1 MTSEKYVFNFIVDSK
16 FNGKGFN
23 DIDTALKKSEKESEK
38 LNKSLNSL
46 SKVTGINKLQSSF
59 NVLNRRISKLNST
72 VKDVRTEL
80 RKMNDS
86 LREVGQKSN
95 VWDRQS
101 THVKT
106 LKGNV
111 DSLTNSVKEYNRNT
125 QKMSS
130 PKRVTPEGPI
140 ATHHYSHRER
150 NMGRR
155 NPTGEMIETYQPFL
169 MQSPLTGLY
178 GALGLNELKDFTFD
192 LGVKE
197 ETNKILMEN
206 IGGDYGSFDQI
217 TNGQLISMQDL
228 ITAMNAQRAIA
239 GLTPEQVNAS
249 APTVAKFGTYA
260 KILTGSDDKANEA
273 MLRLAK
279 GYNGQFAGVDQ
290 YGITKESLA
299 NTSVGYKKG
308 DSYEKYL
315 AAVDEIMGT
324 QMDKLMG
331 TTQGQIS
338 QMQKGFRRAGKEM
351 TNMIMPFVKTFLQI
365 FNQINDV
372 TKGIPSKLI
381 ILSGAVLG
389 LTAVLTNAANM
400 IISSYMTMRDITQ
413 RGRAWVNGPQVTD
426 QNPFDKDFLGKDEKN
441 DYFNQ
446 QIASGALEQGKSVA
460 DLIAETKEHYAE
472 QHPLK
477 ASFED
482 AMRSTAQ
489 SKKESIR
496 AAPGKI
502 KEQAKSRF
510 KDPMATADRIRG
522 YFEAGPAYDSEK
534 SLRRRNVA
542 DLNNLADPTLSLQEK
557 FERIFKRGTA
567 EDVRAGGGADRFS
580 YDDLSY
586 TTYFK
591 NLNTLWKDSITN
603 SKSQI
608 SSFAKDTKE
617 KLKGMSINDLVSS
630 ADNRASALKNK
641 AIDKTVDFAIDS
653 GAFDIVNNKM
663 ARYGKHIKSF
673 QNQWEL
679 VIRRLRKRINFH
691 FTNIQKEATKH
702 FNRLSKEID
711 KSLEDLGPLWDNTV
725 EDLKEQ
731 WTSFKTTASS
741 TLSDLT
747 TNLSSNLTELRSQF
761 TETISGFDLSWSQI
775 MNKIDQKVSQKLFSI
790 QSKWDTTLDNL
801 KNSISSAFT
810 ANIYDPI
817 VTRFESVVSSVSDRV
832 SSLKSTWDSSLTRIT
847 LSVENKIADIRSD
860 INTSLENITS
870 NISSKVSKIHNIWD
884 NILIDIPIA
893 VRTRLSPI
901 KSIFKDTLEDVSIKV
916 ANSLGKIR
924 KRWDSSLD
932 DISSAVGDKVS
943 SVQDTVDNNVN
954 SINNRV
960 NQGLNSIRNKW
971 NNTLGSISKGIST
984 RLDNIRSIWDNT
996 LGGISDAIDDN
1007 ISTVKN
1013 IWENSIIDLTG
1024 SWNQFKIKAKDAIDS
1039 LGPEI
1044 QTQVTSIKTEILES
1058 FPILTSDWSEMM
1070 DTLKERATS
1079 KFDELRTEWGGS
1091 LDEMSTTLQNKFTE
1105 VSEEVTPFF
1114 SQLNKNWQ
1122 NSIRSLV
1129 KEWNKGINSMKNKLT
1144 ETPLGDLY
1152 GKGKSKLGDVGGSFS
1167 DKINSQFGDNNYY
1180 QRMKE
1185 GLGKGKK
1192 GVSNYFNEEVGTDKD
1207 GNTITRKQAVG
1218 DTLRGLDHGKVMM
1231 GGGFALNQMGGMV
1244 GGRVGETMEKT
1255 GNYMTMA
1262 GTGIETAGQIKGFLD
1277 KNEQLKKV
1285 LFDSAKGFG
1294 SLLKKGVGGAMTVL
1308 QETFGLSFLGSVGVL
1323 AGGFVAILAVV
1334 KVIQHYWDNIV
1345 QTVSNFLNWVKGVAV
1360 TIFVE
1365 PLIPVFE
1372 AIDSV
1377 WNAIMGIFGTGGSGD
1392 ILVDAGNTI
1401 IALLQPV
1408 GQLIMGVAKVLGF
1421 LIKIGLAPL
1430 TNVLRGLAMGIKG
1443 VVDLFRWAVGGIV
1456 KVFEPVITAI
1466 QKLFEFIAEKAGW
1479 LIDALGMGGN
1489 GEENPDYDGD
1499 GSPDKDTTATSWA
1512 KQLVDERDHPEKYQ
1526 NKPSEDIDTASLG
1539 DLNIEGMNNGKEQS
1553 MDLSGSN
1560 LEMNTPEV
1568 KMQNEEVEQQQPQ
1581 VEIPQQNIPTSAI
1594 QDPAAQNKIN
1604 NLQKHMASV
1613 QNKALNGME
1622 QKSQGKGSFRD
1633 DDAVDKA
1640 FDTGLDIAGTLVDA
1654 IPGGGVISQGIDAFN
1669 RKQEMTRHDAQKTD
1683 YLHSLGMKSQD
1694 EQDTFEDQLWDGS
1707 IGNLLG
1713 GADHSKYMR
1722 QEKRE
1727 EEFLNKHGFQ
1737 SQNQKDNIID
1747 KMWDI
1752 GAGIYAGVTSL
1763 NPWEGIQAIDDSR
1776 RGRHNDREHE
1786 EYEKGINAYQQ
1797 IANGQGPTPPPNPQ
1811 NVPKPQ
1817 ISTPQ
1822 TQDKDMKNRG
1832 TATPITNYLT
1842 VNVDN
1847 VSDESH
1853 IQKMVDAITKVLT
1866 FENIKAGRT
1875 IGNGD
1880 A

>member
-1 MTSEKYVFNFIVDSK
+1 MTTEKYVFNFIVDSK

-80 RKMNDS
+80 RKMNDA

-106 LKGNV
+106 LKSNV
-111 DSLTNSVKEYNRNT
+111 DSLTNSVKEYNVST

-130 PKRVTPEGPI
+130 PKRVIPEGPVS
-140 ATHHYSHRER
+140 THHYSHRER

-239 GLTPEQVNAS
+239 GLTPEQVNES

-372 TKGIPSKLI
+372 TKGLPSKLI

-400 IISSYMTMRDITQ
+400 VISSYMTIRDITQ
-413 RGRAWVNGPQVTD
+413 RGRAWINGPQVTD

-446 QIASGALEQGKSVA
+446 QIASGALQQGKSVS

-496 AAPGKI
+496 SAPGKI
-502 KEQAKSRF
+502 KEQAKSKF
-510 KDPMATADRIRG
+510 KDPMGTADRIRG
-522 YFEAGPAYDSEK
+522 YFESGPAYDSEK

-557 FERIFKRGTA
+557 FERIFRKGTA
-567 EDVRAGGGADRFS
+567 EDVRAGGGEDRFS

-591 NLNTLWKDSITN
+591 NLKILWDDG
-603 SKSQI
+603 I
-608 SSFAKDTKE
+608 SSVKQQVKSFVVDTKNNFKE
-617 KLKGMSINDLVSS
+617 LKISDIVSFG
-630 ADNRASALKNK
+630 KNK
-641 AIDKTVDFAIDS
+641 AKGVQSFAMDKFYEGVGRVAVGIQKVEKRINKFIDS
-653 GAFDIVNNKM
+653 TLTKAIETYI
-663 ARYGKHIKSF
+663 RYGKYINAFVSAVD
-673 QNQWEL
+673 N
-679 VIRRLRKRINFH
+679 VTRDIRTTVQTRLRRIRKDVILSINRIRIQVQKHLKTFRTIWANVTDTIH
-691 FTNIQKEATKH
+691 TNLVQFRKKATKAFDGIVQEVAPYISELQDI
-702 FNRLSKEID
+702 FNGTSSIMD
-711 KSLEDLGPLWDNTV
+711 K
-725 EDLKEQ
+725 LKEN
-731 WTSFKTTASS
+731 WGD
-741 TLSDLT
+741 TLESLQQSIADSIGPE
-747 TNLSSNLTELRSQF
+747 NYEVLSE
-761 TETISGFDLSWSQI
+761 GF
-775 MNKIDQKVSQKLFSI
+775 QKLFTKVHSQI
-790 QSKWDTTLDNL
+790 G
-801 KNSISSAFT
+801 
-810 ANIYDPI
+810 
-817 VTRFESVVSSVSDRV
+817 
-832 SSLKSTWDSSLTRIT
+832 KSTKYIQ
-847 LSVENKIADIRSD
+847 
-860 INTSLENITS
+860 
-870 NISSKVSKIHNIWD
+870 
-884 NILIDIPIA
+884 
-893 VRTRLSPI
+893 
-901 KSIFKDTLEDVSIKV
+901 
-916 ANSLGKIR
+916 
-924 KRWDSSLD
+924 
-932 DISSAVGDKVS
+932 DKV
-943 SVQDTVDNNVN
+943 TP
-954 SINNRV
+954 
-960 NQGLNSIRNKW
+960 L
-971 NNTLGSISKGIST
+971 
-984 RLDNIRSIWDNT
+984 
-996 LGGISDAIDDN
+996 
-1007 ISTVKN
+1007 
-1013 IWENSIIDLTG
+1013 
-1024 SWNQFKIKAKDAIDS
+1024 F
-1039 LGPEI
+1039 
-1044 QTQVTSIKTEILES
+1044 S
-1058 FPILTSDWSEMM
+1058 F
-1070 DTLKERATS
+1070 
-1079 KFDELRTEWGGS
+1079 
-1091 LDEMSTTLQNKFTE
+1091 
-1105 VSEEVTPFF
+1105 
-1114 SQLNKNWQ
+1114 LNKNWRTTIS
-1122 NSIRSLV
+1122 NLV
-1129 KEWNKGINSMKNKLT
+1129 DTWNKGINKMKDKIMDTSM
-1144 ETPLGDLY
+1144 GDIY
-1152 GKGKSKLGDVGGSFS
+1152 SKGKKKVGDISGGFSEKLDDYFGENSIYNSAKKYGS
-1167 DKINSQFGDNNYY
+1167 
-1180 QRMKE
+1180 
-1185 GLGKGKK
+1185 KGKK
-1192 GVSNYFNEEVGTDKD
+1192 GISNFLNEEVGKD
-1207 GNTITRKQAVG
+1207 DEGNSISRKQALG
-1218 DTLRGLDHGKVMM
+1218 QEFMNMPHGRVMM

-1277 KNEQLKKV
+1277 KNEQLKKT

-1294 SLLKKGVGGAMTVL
+1294 SLLKKGIGGAMTVL
-1308 QETFGLSFLGSVGVL
+1308 QESFGLSFLASAGVL
-1323 AGGFVAILAVV
+1323 VAGFIAILAVV

-1430 TNVLRGLAMGIKG
+1430 TAILRGIAMGIKG
-1443 VVDLFRWAVGGIV
+1443 VVDLFRWAVGGII

-1499 GSPDKDTTATSWA
+1499 GSPDKDTAATSWA

-1526 NKPSEDIDTASLG
+1526 NKPSEDIDTSSLG
-1539 DLNIEGMNNGKEQS
+1539 DLNIEEMNKGNDKP

-1568 KMQNEEVEQQQPQ
+1568 TMQNEEVEQQQPQ

-1613 QNKALNGME
+1613 QSKALAGVPEGAVGTPTDGEFAKEIKEKHGDMISTKMGQMP
-1622 QKSQGKGSFRD
+1622 QKAFGKGTFRD
-1633 DDAVDKA
+1633 DNAVDKA
-1640 FDTGLDIAGTLVDA
+1640 FDTGLDIAGTIVDA
-1654 IPGGGVISQGIDAFN
+1654 IPGGGIISQGIDAVN
-1669 RKQEMTRHDAQKTD
+1669 RKQEMNRHDTQKAD

-1694 EQDTFEDQLWDGS
+1694 EQDTFEDKLWDGTV
-1707 IGNLLG
+1707 GNLLG

-1727 EEFLNKHGFQ
+1727 EEFLNQHGFQ

-1763 NPWEGIQAIDDSR
+1763 NPWEGIQAVDDSR

-1811 NVPKPQ
+1811 DVPKPQ